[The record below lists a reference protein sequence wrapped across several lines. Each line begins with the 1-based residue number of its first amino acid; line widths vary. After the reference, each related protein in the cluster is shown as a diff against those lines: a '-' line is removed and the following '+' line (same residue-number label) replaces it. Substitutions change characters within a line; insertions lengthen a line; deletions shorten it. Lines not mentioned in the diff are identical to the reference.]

1 LTGSIICGVDNS
13 ASARQAARVARL
25 LAGRLGLGLVFVRAA
40 DGELSDA
47 EMSATAE
54 RLEELSARVNNVDC
68 GATWVVEAGRPAD
81 RLVDAA
87 EKNDAA
93 LIVVGSP
100 HSGGIA
106 GDLWRRAPCPVVIV
120 PLADDARL
128 NGNGH
133 WRRHVDEGRDFA
145 GGIARLGL
153 RNGDWREHVDEDR
166 DFAGGIARL
175 GLGGGGT
182 DFDGGIAR
190 FGLGPREPG
199 GL

>member
-1 LTGSIICGVDNS
+1 
-13 ASARQAARVARL
+13 
-25 LAGRLGLGLVFVRAA
+25 
-40 DGELSDA
+40 
-47 EMSATAE
+47 
-54 RLEELSARVNNVDC
+54 
-68 GATWVVEAGRPAD
+68 
-81 RLVDAA
+81 
-87 EKNDAA
+87 
-93 LIVVGSP
+93 
-100 HSGGIA
+100 
-106 GDLWRRAPCPVVIV
+106 VVIV

-133 WRRHVDEGRDFA
+133 WSRHVDEGREFA

-166 DFAGGIARL
+166 YFAGGIARL